1 LKAETKEEA
10 DDWIWELRRWAE
22 WARGRELAPNA
33 REQQEKEERE
43 RKEKE
48 EQDKAAASYR
58 SRSGAPICSS
68 LTNSTTRTR
77 TRTRHRTRTSAHLYF
92 FTSASFPAEWFPK
105 LTDALLGKSEV
116 SPIESWPCVGLRALF
131 TVI

>member
-1 LKAETKEEA
+1 VICARRVFHLKAETKEEA

-58 SRSGAPICSS
+58 SRSGAPIYISS
-68 LTNSTTRTR
+68 INSTTRTR
-77 TRTRHRTRTSAHLYF
+77 THTPAHLYSF
-92 FTSASFPAEWFPK
+92 ASFASVFP
-105 LTDALLGKSEV
+105 GGV
-116 SPIESWPCVGLRALF
+116 VP
-131 TVI
+131 

>member
-1 LKAETKEEA
+1 MKAETKEEA

-68 LTNSTTRTR
+68 STNCTTHT
-77 TRTRHRTRTSAHLYF
+77 HAHVRSPLLF
-92 FTSASFPAEWFPK
+92 RFSVFPGGVVP
-105 LTDALLGKSEV
+105 
-116 SPIESWPCVGLRALF
+116 
-131 TVI
+131 